1 MKSRSISDQRTKQT
15 HQANLKDIRE
25 IKDRYERTIKD
36 QDEKLIDALRLNR
49 LAANEENNG
58 EKIGLLWAAIERL
71 YADDPPKVLDTKEKR
86 AEIDALIDSA
96 GLISVEDKARLKNT
110 VNNTHS
116 VSKPSIIAEK
126 FGLIGGDGKAMTVKE
141 VKEELDYWIS
151 TRSIQSHGQVLARN
165 QHVSMLASQ
174 MDFII
179 DTALGGIIRP
189 AKYVYV
195 VFRSTNVTDGFA
207 DSHSA
212 TKKYDKA
219 SRYSYYP
226 IHKFAVFDDIQDRLR
241 YSLKTDR
248 SEMYLVDYKKVM
260 KIKRQKDTAITFKS
274 VKNPSLRKLL
284 RNLKFKLNKRT

>member
-1 MKSRSISDQRTKQT
+1 
-15 HQANLKDIRE
+15 
-25 IKDRYERTIKD
+25 
-36 QDEKLIDALRLNR
+36 
-49 LAANEENNG
+49 
-58 EKIGLLWAAIERL
+58 
-71 YADDPPKVLDTKEKR
+71 
-86 AEIDALIDSA
+86 
-96 GLISVEDKARLKNT
+96 
-110 VNNTHS
+110 
-116 VSKPSIIAEK
+116 
-126 FGLIGGDGKAMTVKE
+126 
-141 VKEELDYWIS
+141 
-151 TRSIQSHGQVLARN
+151 
-165 QHVSMLASQ
+165 